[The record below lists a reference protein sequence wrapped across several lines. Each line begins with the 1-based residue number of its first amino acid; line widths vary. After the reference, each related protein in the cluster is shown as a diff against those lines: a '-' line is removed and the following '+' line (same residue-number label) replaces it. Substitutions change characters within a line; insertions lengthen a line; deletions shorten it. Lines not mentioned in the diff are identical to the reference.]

1 MRISEVLQAK
11 GTEVVTVSPDTTVR
25 ELVALLADKNIGA
38 VLVSTSDTP
47 VAGIV
52 SERDIVRG
60 LAAGIDV
67 LDKQVGEI
75 MTTSVETAKPEQTV
89 HELARLMTL
98 RRIRHVPVVTGGEL
112 RGMVSIGD
120 VVKSRIDELEF
131 ERDQLESYVSG
142 PG

>member
-25 ELVALLADKNIGA
+25 ELVALLSDKNIGA
-38 VLVSTSDTP
+38 VLVATSESP

-52 SERDIVRG
+52 SERDVVRG
-60 LAAGIDV
+60 LADGVQV
-67 LDKQVGEI
+67 LDQPVGDI
-75 MTTSVETAKPEQTV
+75 MTPDVETAHPDQSV

-98 RRIRHVPVVTGGEL
+98 RRIRHVPVVTDGEV
-112 RGMVSIGD
+112 RGIVSIGD